1 MFAPYL
7 LDSWIV
13 ASLVALASGCA
24 GFFVVVRRASF
35 AAHALP
41 MAAFPGAA
49 AAALFGVG
57 QVYGVTA
64 AAFGGVGLL
73 VWLKQRQRS
82 DAATAL
88 VLVALLA
95 LGALFLSLS
104 GRYADAVYALLF
116 GQIFGAG
123 AADVLPALALAL
135 LVPLVLLAG
144 FRPLVLSALSPD
156 LALVRGIRTGR
167 VDMLFLAVLAL
178 AAGMALPVT
187 GALLVFSLMIGPA
200 GAACALAR
208 GPFAALA
215 LSVALALGLIW
226 SALALSYLTDWPAG
240 FFTGTLAAVLY
251 VGARLIRR

>member
-1 MFAPYL
+1 MNTSGWL
-7 LDSWIV
+7 Q
-13 ASLVALASGCA
+13 LAI
-24 GFFVVVRRASF
+24 FV
-35 AAHALP
+35 
-41 MAAFPGAA
+41 G
-49 AAALFGVG
+49 
-57 QVYGVTA
+57 
-64 AAFGGVGLL
+64 
-73 VWLKQRQRS
+73 
-82 DAATAL
+82 
-88 VLVALLA
+88 
-95 LGALFLSLS
+95 
-104 GRYADAVYALLF
+104 
-116 GQIFGAG
+116 
-123 AADVLPALALAL
+123 ALALITKPMGLYLMRVLDPKGKTWLDPVIRPVERLSYWVMGVRPEQEQTWRQYTWAML
-135 LVPLVLLAG
+135 LFSLVSCVFTYAILRLQNFLPLNPQG
-144 FRPLVLSALSPD
+144 FGALSPD